1 MARSRKRISRKR
13 KNTIILIGLFLTLI
27 GFMIFYVWIFNHTN
41 MLYKEIE
48 TLSRQEAGLATQN
61 RILTVQ
67 LEKLSRADRIQ
78 KIAKTQL
85 NMVTPAPE
93 TLAVVIRDINPK

>member
-13 KNTIILIGLFLTLI
+13 KNALILIGLFLTLI
-27 GFMIFYVWIFNHTN
+27 GFMVFYVWIFNHTN

-48 TLSRQEAGLATQN
+48 TLSRKEAGLATQN

-78 KIAKTQL
+78 KIATTQL

-93 TLAVVIRDINPK
+93 TLAVVIRDINPD